1 MIPVNGPETIFVI
14 LSLLTTTAALDA
26 TLQKYEKSPGLYYSH
41 IGEAQL
47 YNTEW
52 KLLTCVDLQQ
62 ADRNLETVVK
72 YAELSKEFCIKHEHS
87 FWVNLT
93 DCV

>member
-1 MIPVNGPETIFVI
+1 VKGPETILVI
-14 LSLLTTTAALDA
+14 SLLTATAALDA
-26 TLQKYEKSPGLYYSH
+26 TLQKYEKSPGLYYDH

-52 KLLTCVDLQQ
+52 KLTYVVLQE

-72 YAELSKEFCIKHEHS
+72 YAEMSKVFCIKHEHFLGQS
-87 FWVNLT
+87 Y
-93 DCV
+93 